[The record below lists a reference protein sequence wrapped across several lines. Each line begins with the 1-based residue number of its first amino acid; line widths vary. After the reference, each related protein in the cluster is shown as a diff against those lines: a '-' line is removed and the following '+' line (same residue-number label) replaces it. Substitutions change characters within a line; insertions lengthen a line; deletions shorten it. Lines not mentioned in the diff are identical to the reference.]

1 MSDDTTAIKLE
12 SAGVPPIWKK
22 EFMTIEGTKSFI
34 QHSTGFVSG
43 RFEDKGQ
50 SMLIY

>member
-1 MSDDTTAIKLE
+1 MNMFFIAYFE
-12 SAGVPPIWKK
+12 GAGVPPIWKK
-22 EFMTIEGTKSFI
+22 EFMTLEGTKSFL

-50 SMLIY
+50 GTC